1 MKSKRIFSIFL
12 TGILLL
18 SCAGCGATSS
28 GLSMLSR
35 KKVTELTQ
43 KGETY
48 WKAYQPHQETGDALR
63 VVEYQKPLSYALEY
77 PKTGH
82 PAVDERIEGIVAEIR
97 NGFDQEFLPAEPD
110 ETADEAENRSH
121 KQTESTLYLGY
132 EAYLTDND
140 QMSLVFFETHE
151 TNEVLSPHTRI
162 QIFHFDLG
170 KDVEIS
176 GEDLIWTDF
185 KQNASAYAQ
194 KYFTATEPYSQGIF
208 GNYAALLAPD
218 AGRFDRFAFTTEGVR
233 FYFERYDLFPGS
245 YGIVSLTIP
254 YADLRTKITPPKQ
267 ETEVPAEK
275 TNRKMVALT
284 FDDGPNPIAT
294 NAILDTLEQY
304 NAKATFFDL
313 GHLVEKYPDVVKRE
327 AALGCEVGSHS
338 YDHKNFSKLTAAQIT
353 ADVEK
358 TAAAFQKALGQEPA
372 LFRPPYGACNDTV
385 KKQIP
390 MALCLWSVDTLD
402 WKSRDAKAVVK
413 AVKDAG
419 DLDGKVIL
427 LHSIYSSTAEA
438 TAELVP
444 YLQEQGYELVTV
456 SRLLAEKYGETPQ
469 TGKIYGY
476 SYFQ

>member
-1 MKSKRIFSIFL
+1 MKTKRILTFIMLGVLLFSC
-12 TGILLL
+12 G
-18 SCAGCGATSS
+18 GCSITSS
-28 GLSMLSR
+28 GLSMLGR
-35 KKVTELTQ
+35 KRIAELTQ
-43 KGETY
+43 KGEAY
-48 WKAYQPHQETGDALR
+48 WKEYQSQQEAGEALR
-63 VVEYQKPLSYALEY
+63 IVEYQKPLSYALEY

-82 PAVDERIEGIVAEIR
+82 SAVDKRIEGIVAEMR
-97 NGFDQEFLPAEPD
+97 NGFDQEFLPTAPD
-110 ETADEAENRSH
+110 EAADETKARSRQ
-121 KQTESTLYLGY
+121 QTEATLYLGY
-132 EAYLTDND
+132 ESYLTDND

-151 TNEVLSPHTRI
+151 ASGSLSPHTRI
-162 QIFHFDLG
+162 QIFHFDLE
-170 KDVEIS
+170 KDAEIS
-176 GEDLIWTDF
+176 GEELIWTDF
-185 KQNASAYAQ
+185 KKNASVYAQ
-194 KYFTATEPYSQGIF
+194 KYFTTTEPYSRGIF

-254 YADLRTKITPPKQ
+254 YADLRTKIEEPKQ

-275 TNRKMVALT
+275 TDQKMVALT

-304 NAKATFFDL
+304 DAKATFFDL

-338 YDHKNFSKLTAAQIT
+338 YDHKNFSKLTAAQIA

-358 TAAAFQKALGQEPA
+358 TAAAFQKALGQNPA

-402 WKSRDAKAVVK
+402 WKSKDAKAVVK
-413 AVKDAG
+413 AVKSAG

-427 LHSIYSSTAEA
+427 LHGIYGSTAEA

-444 YLQEQGYELVTV
+444 YLQGQGYELVTV
-456 SRLLAEKYGETPQ
+456 SQLLAEKYGETPQ
-469 TGKIYGY
+469 AGKIYGY